1 VALPVSISALRGLI
15 TELQVSARD
24 GKPLVVGGA
33 RELAVVLR
41 RELAREAK
49 PGAIRQNDEPR
60 GAAVLVYVLG
70 NAPTP
75 VDEQALKRAR
85 RARVPI
91 VAVVT
96 GTIGDDVTIPYV
108 LAADVV
114 PVHAG
119 EGFPLDAIARVI
131 ASRLG
136 EEGAPLAARL
146 PVLRRAVA
154 DVLVA
159 TFSRKCGVLAASVF
173 IPGADLPVLA
183 LHQVRMLLRIEQ
195 AYGLDADPRERAPE
209 LLATVAAGLGLR
221 AVARQ
226 LLAVVPVAGWA
237 VKGAVA
243 YAGTRALGQAAI
255 ARLEVPARIPVAPGG
270 DKATPPPGATSRAEL

>member
-1 VALPVSISALRGLI
+1 MALPVSIGALRGLI
-15 TELQVSARD
+15 KELQVSARD
-24 GKPLVVGGA
+24 GKPLAVGGA
-33 RELAVVLR
+33 RELAAVLR
-41 RELAREAK
+41 RELARGAK
-49 PGAIRQNDEPR
+49 PGAIRQVDEPR
-60 GAAVLVYVLG
+60 GAAVFVYVLG
-70 NAPTP
+70 HAPTP
-75 VDEQALKRAR
+75 EDEQALKRAR

-91 VAVVT
+91 VAVVA
-96 GTIGDDVTIPYV
+96 GTIGDVTIPYV
-108 LAADVV
+108 LATDVV

-119 EGFPLDAIARVI
+119 EGFPVDAIARVI

-159 TFSRKCGVLAASVF
+159 SFSRKCGVVAAAVF
-173 IPGADLPVLA
+173 IPGADLPILA

-195 AYGLDADPRERAPE
+195 AYGLDSDPRERAPE
-209 LLATVAAGLGLR
+209 LLATVVAGLGLR

-226 LLAVVPVAGWA
+226 LVGIVPVAGWA

-243 YAGTRALGQAAI
+243 YAGTRALGQAAV
-255 ARLEVPARIPVAPGG
+255 ARLEIGTPGG
-270 DKATPPPGATSRAEL
+270 DKATPPPAAASRAEP

>member
-1 VALPVSISALRGLI
+1 V
-15 TELQVSARD
+15 
-24 GKPLVVGGA
+24 
-33 RELAVVLR
+33 
-41 RELAREAK
+41 
-49 PGAIRQNDEPR
+49 
-60 GAAVLVYVLG
+60 
-70 NAPTP
+70 
-75 VDEQALKRAR
+75 
-85 RARVPI
+85 
-91 VAVVT
+91 
-96 GTIGDDVTIPYV
+96 
-108 LAADVV
+108 
-114 PVHAG
+114 
-119 EGFPLDAIARVI
+119 DAIARVI

-146 PVLRRAVA
+146 PVLRRPVA

-159 TFSRKCGVLAASVF
+159 SFSRKCGVAAAAVF

-209 LLATVAAGLGLR
+209 LLATVVAGLGLR

-243 YAGTRALGQAAI
+243 YAGTRALGEAAI
-255 ARLEVPARIPVAPGG
+255 RRLEVRMPGG
-270 DKATPPPGATSRAEL
+270 HEATQPPAAASPAAP